1 MAENRL
7 LSLEEYPSNLTFIF
21 NINSLSF
28 EYLDEDFLAA
38 LGLVAANFE
47 AEQVKQLLFEEDQ
60 MFLSSCLEK
69 VLDGTAGANIEF
81 RLKIAGEAK
90 WIRLNAFRMKSIDG
104 QYLLL
109 GNTADITAKVN
120 NNLTVQ
126 KFANKKNSV
135 LNVLSHD
142 LRGHLSIVKTISQIM
157 TKEIEEPKFVKFT
170 ETIHKV
176 ISQSV
181 DLINDLL
188 TREFFESVNVE
199 LVKRRIDIAVKIK
212 DYVEEFKN
220 TETHSLRSFN
230 LEVSDDHIFLDLDE
244 SKFMQVV
251 NNLISNALKFTR
263 DEGQITIKIIQDT
276 DNVLFVLTDNG
287 IGIPKEMHKHIFD
300 KFTDA
305 GRPGLNGELSIGL
318 GLSIVKTIVEWHNGE
333 IWFESEEDKGTTF
346 YVKIPKEQN

>member
-1 MAENRL
+1 MAENTL

-21 NINSLSF
+21 NIDNLNF
-28 EYLDEDFLAA
+28 EYLNDEFLTG
-38 LGLVAANFE
+38 LGLKTADFKADVI
-47 AEQVKQLLFEEDQ
+47 QDLLFEEDQ
-60 MFLSSCLEK
+60 TFLSSCLEK

-81 RLKIAGEAK
+81 RLKVRSETR
-90 WIRLNAFRMKSIDG
+90 WMRLNAFRLKSTNG

-109 GNTADITAKVN
+109 GNAADITAKVN

-126 KFANKKNSV
+126 KYANKKNSV
-135 LNVLSHD
+135 LNMLSHD

-188 TREFFESVNVE
+188 TREFFESVSVE
-199 LVKRRIDIAVKIK
+199 LVKRRIDIALKAK
-212 DYVEEFKN
+212 DYVEEFKRREFQSN
-220 TETHSLRSFN
+220 RTFK
-230 LEVSDDHIFLDLDE
+230 LEVSDERIFLDLDE
-244 SKFMQVV
+244 AKFMQVL
-251 NNLISNALKFTR
+251 NNLTSNALKFTK
-263 DEGQITIKIIQDT
+263 DKGEIKLKIIQNT
-276 DNVLFVLTDNG
+276 DDVVFIFKDNG
-287 IGIPKEMHKHIFD
+287 IGIPLKMQPKIFE

-318 GLSIVKTIVEWHNGE
+318 GLSIVKTIIDWHNGE
-333 IWFESEEDKGTTF
+333 IWFESEEGKGTTF
-346 YVKIPKEQN
+346 FVKIPKEQE